1 MSRKVAVPH
10 ESLIQRAF
18 IKYCRLHPDPR
29 IKMAFAIKNSG
40 RKDPASYGRDIAEG
54 LLAGVADVY
63 VPYPT
68 TRHHGLFLEFKS
80 PKGKPSDKQLE
91 FGEFCLSYDYSYKI
105 VRSVDQA
112 ITAIDQHS
120 EVT

>member
-1 MSRKVAVPH
+1 MSRKLPVPH

-18 IKYCRLHPDPR
+18 IKYCRMHPDPR
-29 IKMAFAIKNSG
+29 IKMTFSIHNSG
-40 RKDPASYGRDIAEG
+40 KKSPVSYGRDIAEG

-68 TRHHGLFLEFKS
+68 TVWHGLFLEFKS
-80 PKGKPSDKQLE
+80 AKGKPSDRQLK
-91 FGEFCLSYDYSYKI
+91 FGRFCHDYDYGYEI

-112 ITAIDQHS
+112 VKVLTDHTQ
-120 EVT
+120 T